1 MWVAQDPGGNGHGL
15 GPGESAGIWRRR
27 DRVVGPSP
35 GAQGRGRR
43 TGGVPKEELQGEAGA
58 SYVRRAAGG
67 MKGAGGR
74 SRLAQGS
81 LLAPAQSGGLSLPGG
96 RWRWRLPAEAVGAR
110 SRGPGGRGAGGG
122 DVAAAQAGGA
132 RPRREAGRRREA
144 APSGLGAAAGGSG
157 NAESGACPGERPARP
172 AARSTAEL
180 GRRQRSPGRTFC
192 PHGLG
197 VGGRAPRRAARAATP
212 RPQPCFYPRVGS
224 CPAAASPSRARG
236 SEVSSA
242 LPAGPWVARAGPGGA
257 GSLAALLV
265 RLPGREGAAWPE
277 GCPRLEAEAG
287 APGRPWATA

>member
-1 MWVAQDPGGNGHGL
+1 M
-15 GPGESAGIWRRR
+15 
-27 DRVVGPSP
+27 
-35 GAQGRGRR
+35 
-43 TGGVPKEELQGEAGA
+43 
-58 SYVRRAAGG
+58 
-67 MKGAGGR
+67 
-74 SRLAQGS
+74 
-81 LLAPAQSGGLSLPGG
+81 
-96 RWRWRLPAEAVGAR
+96 
-110 SRGPGGRGAGGG
+110 
-122 DVAAAQAGGA
+122 AAAQAGGA

-172 AARSTAEL
+172 AARSAAEL

-212 RPQPCFYPRVGS
+212 RPPPCFYPRVGS